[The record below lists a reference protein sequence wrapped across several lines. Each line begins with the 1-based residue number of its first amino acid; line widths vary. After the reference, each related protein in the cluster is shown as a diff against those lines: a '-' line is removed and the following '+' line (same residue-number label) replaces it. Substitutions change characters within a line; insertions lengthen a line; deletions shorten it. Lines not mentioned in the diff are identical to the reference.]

1 MYIGKNYRHEEVQ
14 YNTLNQAQL
23 RQIHVASCKIL
34 EETGM
39 VVHHPEA
46 LELLQAAGAHI
57 REGNL
62 VFLPQSLVE
71 RAIQSAPARITMYN
85 RDGLPA
91 MDLEGR
97 NCYYGTG
104 SDTVYMIDH
113 ETGDRRRWM
122 KKDVEEAITI
132 CDALPNVDFVMSMG
146 IITDVDV
153 MMNTREQYAVMLRKT
168 TKPHLVVCDGADD
181 LMDVIR
187 MAAVVRGSIDELK
200 RKPLIALYNEPSSP
214 LVHSFEALDKVLLCA
229 EYSVPTNYAPGG
241 IAGGTTPYTAAGT
254 ILLNNAEC
262 LMGLVIH
269 QLKNP
274 GAPFLY
280 GYGNSPM
287 DMRTMQ
293 AGYAM
298 PMAMQ
303 IQGGMCDLARYYDL
317 PTWGEASSC
326 SKAVDT
332 QAVMESSQFVLM
344 AALQGCNVTHDIAYL
359 EFGLT
364 YSVEFLVIVNEI
376 IGRTKHIVGDLKTDE
391 DYLGLDAICRVGHG
405 GNYMGDEHTYRHLR
419 ENWRG
424 ELSDFRGYDDWSKDG
439 SSTMEQRAKAKV
451 KQILASHQPAPLKED
466 FDKQIAMILQEAR
479 QKQK

>member
-1 MYIGKNYRHEEVQ
+1 MYIGKNYRHEEIQ
-14 YNTLNQAQL
+14 YNTLRPEQL

-46 LELLQAAGAHI
+46 LALLKTAGAYI
-57 REGNL
+57 KEDNI

-71 RAIQSAPARITMYN
+71 QAIRTAPSRITLYD
-85 RDGLPA
+85 RDGNPA
-91 MDLEGR
+91 MDLQGR
-97 NCYYGTG
+97 NCYFGTG

-113 ETGDRRRWM
+113 ETGARRRWM

-153 MMNTREQYAVMLRKT
+153 QMNTREQYAVMLRKT
-168 TKPHLVVCDGADD
+168 RKPHLVVCDGADD
-181 LMDVIR
+181 LKDVIR
-187 MAAVVRGSIDELK
+187 MAAVVRGGIDELK

-214 LVHSFEALDKVLLCA
+214 LVNSHEALDKVLVCA
-229 EYSVPTNYAPGG
+229 EYRVPTNYASGG

-254 ILLNNAEC
+254 ILLSNAEC

-298 PMAMQ
+298 PMAIQ
-303 IQGGMCDLARYYDL
+303 IQGGMCDLAHYYDL

-332 QAVMESSQFVLM
+332 QAVMESSQFVMM

-376 IGRTKHIVGDLKTDE
+376 IERTKHIVGDLRTDE
-391 DYLGLDAICRVGHG
+391 DFLGLDAIRRVGHG
-405 GNYMGDEHTYRHLR
+405 GNYMGDDHTYQHLR

-424 ELSDFRGYDDWSKDG
+424 ELSDFRSYDDWSKDG
-439 SSTMEQRAKAKV
+439 FSTMEQRAKTKV
-451 KQILASHQPAPLKED
+451 RRILASHQPEPMQKVLD
-466 FDKQIAMILQEAR
+466 DQIEAILAEAR
-479 QKQK
+479 QR